1 MLHAAIHRTVAN
13 LKCMVISTEE
23 KFRKKLICSSERQ
36 VSINVPIYKI
46 CIKYVKFTFNRFS
59 MIDKNKIYS
68 IEGECMR
75 NDTIE
80 LLLKEDGVYSLI
92 PGDEELSYHNGEVIN
107 S

>member
-1 MLHAAIHRTVAN
+1 
-13 LKCMVISTEE
+13 
-23 KFRKKLICSSERQ
+23 
-36 VSINVPIYKI
+36 
-46 CIKYVKFTFNRFS
+46 

-107 S
+107 SWATLHPFLSPLQNTSSLFYIYERVLS